1 VAAITDGFDKK
12 TWSIEYKQLKKEST
26 LEDRER
32 FRPLLRIKNDA
43 EIRDFMEEV
52 EKQEKKNEVGLIR
65 EREQYTQFIEKQ
77 K

>member
-1 VAAITDGFDKK
+1 MAAITDGFDKK